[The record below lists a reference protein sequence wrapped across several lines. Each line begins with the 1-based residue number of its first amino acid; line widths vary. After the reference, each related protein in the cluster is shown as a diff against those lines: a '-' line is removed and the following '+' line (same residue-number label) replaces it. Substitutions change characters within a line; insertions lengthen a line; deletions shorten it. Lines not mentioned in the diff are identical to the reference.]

1 MKKLELNQM
10 ENLYAGGCAW
20 SAIGLGLTFAGAFL
34 VTGPIGAGL
43 FAASF
48 IHGSISVAMD
58 CPVKK
63 YEQSIYAPDVDLSL

>member
-10 ENLYAGGCAW
+10 ENLEGGGCAW

-43 FAASF
+43 FAATF
-48 IHGSISVAMD
+48 IHNSIDVANS
-58 CPVKK
+58 CK
-63 YEQSIYAPDVDLSL
+63 